1 MLISVNKET
10 RRVKNSVEEVERITH
25 KHNTDL
31 DKASKDKIE
40 KSKKWIED
48 EIELL
53 EKEKKSKDIRLR
65 FDKVFNNLDSN
76 LSVVLKAPLNEIESA
91 RRKLTNSWAEFE
103 KIGLLPDEV
112 DQRVGEFKNVLDK
125 KISQLKRKPA

>member
-1 MLISVNKET
+1 MKL
-10 RRVKNSVEEVERITH
+10 NS
-25 KHNTDL
+25 L
-31 DKASKDKIE
+31 
-40 KSKKWIED
+40 KK
-48 EIELL
+48 
-53 EKEKKSKDIRLR
+53 KKSKDIRLR

-103 KIGLLPDEV
+103 KIGLLPDGGV

-125 KISQLKRKPA
+125 KNISIKKEEPA